1 MNLTIY
7 TYGYAKTIFNSL
19 TAIAMLRNSSF
30 YPAIINVAALA
41 TVIYY
46 AWHMAASRSPWQ
58 QYVYKVMGMIVLI
71 NALLLPKTSMN
82 VKDNVTKELYR
93 ADNIPVA
100 FALPIGI
107 LENIGHLV
115 TIGFEQAFTTVDGR
129 TSFNYYNYGTAFGAR
144 LARDVL
150 NIKINDPEY
159 VSNMN
164 HFIKRCVILPAMI
177 GKQFTKEDLVA
188 TDNIWQL
195 VKGEAGSL
203 TRMQMVKDGKKSL
216 PTCAEATS
224 YFEKKMLD
232 QQVGLPAIL
241 SGLSAKYKGAG
252 KDIAV
257 GSTATN
263 ATLSN
268 NIKNQINALYAP
280 GIGVDNMLKN
290 NLLISALN
298 DYRSGSFPV
307 TRAKMQYEAGGLI
320 SGDLADHILTGM
332 LIVIKNILYGCFIFV
347 VPLMLIGGGFAKYRM
362 WITLCLSVQFWPALY
377 AMLNMLIDSAYEP
390 AHIVSY
396 SSWATQKMR
405 MDSMASVAANLM
417 LLIPFLAL
425 WVTRMSESGLIHL
438 AGSVLS
444 TASSATAASAAEKS
458 TGNVSWDNVSAGN
471 ESRNN
476 LSSNKYDNSMQ
487 YLSGVNN
494 SIRPDGSMER
504 INPTGEVIST
514 SGAGYTTSS
523 GESAYRSSDGIASA
537 ANEAI
542 RQEQQQS
549 DMASSSFSIAKETQM
564 MQEAQVLK
572 SISEQYKS
580 DNGYN
585 IDSSTDSGQELVRGL
600 NAIDRMSASNDYS
613 WNQNAMGYLAAE
625 GSLGKKI
632 GGIFGGSIS
641 IGGRM
646 EASNSS
652 HQSEGRVGEL
662 VLDDTTH
669 DRSSNNI
676 RASQNSAFLES
687 IGVDRNSQESLRS
700 SYSETSRLSEELA
713 VHQQNIDSYNAAL
726 EYNKTQSLEYSKD
739 EFQSVVNAYR
749 EKYGVSD
756 ALAHREVAA
765 GTIEAREIFT
775 DISKANFG
783 EIIGRINS
791 SKEHAASRDIENNFS
806 KTHESKLNKTPSA
819 EIDQYALN
827 YGMKS
832 KDAIEVNIEEKKQN
846 IQDRYES
853 QKAEADLQYQETVS
867 ANKAK
872 AKEKEAELDKYEE
885 DRIGSGKVSRAFG
898 GLGKPKK

>member
-1 MNLTIY
+1 
-7 TYGYAKTIFNSL
+7 
-19 TAIAMLRNSSF
+19 
-30 YPAIINVAALA
+30 
-41 TVIYY
+41 
-46 AWHMAASRSPWQ
+46 MAASRSPWQ
-58 QYVYKVMGMIVLI
+58 QYVYKVMGMVVLI

-93 ADNIPVA
+93 VDNIPVA

-115 TIGFEQAFTTVDGR
+115 TIGFEQAFTTVGGR

-164 HFIKRCVILPAMI
+164 HFIKRCVVLPAMI
-177 GKQFTKEDLVA
+177 GKQFTKEELVA
-188 TDNIWQL
+188 TNDIWQL
-195 VKGEAGSL
+195 VKKEAGSL
-203 TRMQMVKDGKKSL
+203 TRMQMVEGAAKSL
-216 PTCAEATS
+216 PTCKEATS
-224 YFEKKMLD
+224 YFEKKMQD
-232 QQVGLPAIL
+232 QRVGLPAIL
-241 SGLSAKYKGAG
+241 SDLSAKYKGSG

-257 GSTATN
+257 GSPPTSTV
-263 ATLSN
+263 LSN
-268 NIKNQINALYAP
+268 NIKNQINTLYAP
-280 GIGVDNMLKN
+280 SMGVDNMLKN
-290 NLLISALN
+290 NLLIAALN
-298 DYRSGSFPV
+298 DYRSGSFPAS
-307 TRAKMQYEAGGLI
+307 RAKMQYEAGGLI

-347 VPLMLIGGGFAKYRM
+347 VPLMLVGGGFAKYRM

-396 SSWATQKMR
+396 SSWATEKMR

-444 TASSATAASAAEKS
+444 TASSATASAAGEKS
-458 TGNVSWDNVSAGN
+458 TGNVSWDNISAGN

-476 LSSNKYDNSMQ
+476 HTSNKYDNSMQ

-494 SIRPDGSMER
+494 TIRPDGSMER

-523 GESAYRSSDGIASA
+523 GESSYRSSDGIASA
-537 ANEAI
+537 ANRAI
-542 RQEQQQS
+542 REEQQQS
-549 DMASSSFSIAKETQM
+549 DMASSSFSIAKESQM

-585 IDSSTDSGQELVRGL
+585 IDSSTDAGQELVKGL

-632 GGIFGGSIS
+632 GGILGGSIS

-652 HQSEGRVGEL
+652 HQSEARVGEL

-669 DRSSNNI
+669 DRASSNI
-676 RASQNSAFLES
+676 RASKNSAFLES
-687 IGVDRNSQESLRS
+687 IGVDKNSQESLRN
-700 SYSETSRLSEELA
+700 SYVETSRLSEELA

-726 EYNKTQSLEYSKD
+726 EYNKTQSREYSKD
-739 EFQSVVNAYR
+739 EFQSVVDAYKER
-749 EKYGVSD
+749 YGVSD
-756 ALAHREVAA
+756 AVAHSAVAA
-765 GTIEAREIFT
+765 GIPEAREIFT
-775 DISKANFG
+775 DISKAKFG
-783 EIIGRINS
+783 EIVGRINS
-791 SKEHAASRDIENNFS
+791 GREYAASREQERNFSKEH
-806 KTHESKLNKTPSA
+806 ESKIDKNPA
-819 EIDQYALN
+819 ADMDQYARS

-832 KDAIEVNIEEKKQN
+832 KDAIESNIEDKRYDM
-846 IQDRYES
+846 QDRYES
-853 QKAEADLQYQETVS
+853 QKAEADLQYQERVS

-872 AKEKEAELDKYEE
+872 AKEKQAELDKYEA
-885 DRIGSGKVSRAFG
+885 DRIGNGKLSKALG
-898 GLGKPKK
+898 GIGKPKK